1 MVAQDIEDALA
12 VVRRA
17 IHDEIAGQR
26 FYKDA
31 AYHSADPWAKE
42 IFATLAQEE
51 EAHSRLLLLEYKA
64 LTTQGRWIDLDTART
79 SDAEVDNTRLTF
91 SDDEPSP
98 ALFPAQ
104 WSVEGIVDRRT
115 DDLGALAFGIR
126 MERRAT
132 ELYSQ
137 AASACAVPA
146 AREAYGFLVQEE
158 VRHYHELKTHWE
170 KLVGRPFKEARH
182 GEE

>member
-1 MVAQDIEDALA
+1 MATQDIEGALA

-26 FYKDA
+26 FYQDA
-31 AYHSADPWAKE
+31 AYHSVDPWAKE

-51 EAHSRLLLLEYKA
+51 EDHSRLLLLEYEA

-79 SDAEVDNTRLTF
+79 SDAEVDITRLTF
-91 SDDEPSP
+91 SDDEPFP

-115 DDLGALAFGIR
+115 DDLGALAFGIK
-126 MERRAT
+126 MERRAID
-132 ELYSQ
+132 LYSQ
-137 AASACAVPA
+137 AASACAGPA
-146 AREAYGFLVQEE
+146 AREAFEFLVQEE
-158 VRHYHELKTHWE
+158 VRHYQELKTHWE
-170 KLVGRPFKEARH
+170 KLAGRPFNEARH